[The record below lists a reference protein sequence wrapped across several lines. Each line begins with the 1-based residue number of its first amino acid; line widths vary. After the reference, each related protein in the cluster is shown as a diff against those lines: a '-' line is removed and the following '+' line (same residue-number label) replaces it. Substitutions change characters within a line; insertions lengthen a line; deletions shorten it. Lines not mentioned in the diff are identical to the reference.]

1 MVGHSIVRTGVRVY
15 TREVV
20 KFLVAIDEGMGQIQI
35 YSSVGL
41 PLLWGI
47 VAAGDMSSMSTYF
60 ATVLRLR

>member
-1 MVGHSIVRTGVRVY
+1 MH

-20 KFLVAIDEGMGQIQI
+20 KFLVAIDEGMGWIQI

-41 PLLWGI
+41 ALLWGI
-47 VAAGDMSSMSTYF
+47 VAAGDMSSMSAYF

>member
-1 MVGHSIVRTGVRVY
+1 MH

-20 KFLVAIDEGMGQIQI
+20 KFLVAIDEGMGWIQI

-41 PLLWGI
+41 ALLWGI
-47 VAAGDMSSMSTYF
+47 VAAGVMSSMSAYF